1 MKASLTRQIT
11 VFVGLVVK
19 DGKIL
24 LVRRNEPEVTGAH
37 MKWEFPGGKADFG
50 ETSEEAIVREL
61 REETGVI
68 ATVKRLL
75 PHVQT
80 VYWDYPWGTQHT
92 IIFGFECEY
101 VSSKK
106 RKKDHHVE
114 SIAWVPLEKYYEYQ
128 TLPGG
133 KEFFETLKST

>member
-1 MKASLTRQIT
+1 MKPPSTRQIT

-19 DGKIL
+19 EGKIL
-24 LVRRNEPEVTGAH
+24 LVKRHEPEVTDAH

-50 ETSEEAIVREL
+50 ETPEEAIVREL
-61 REETGVI
+61 REEAGVVVK
-68 ATVKRLL
+68 VKRLL
-75 PHVQT
+75 PHIQT
-80 VYWDYPWGTQHT
+80 VYWDYTWGIQHT

-101 VSSKK
+101 VSSEK

-114 SIAWVPLEKYYEYQ
+114 SIKWVPLEKYKEYT

-133 KEFFETLKST
+133 KEFFESLGIK